1 MIWWGSTPAER
12 RPPWEIQRT
21 ECASKRSTRIA
32 TAKIDR
38 RELTQLL
45 DALGACRGSFSG
57 TLFGSEQGALR
68 RWRRLPPVV
77 RLVNELVSLPNR
89 PSLPIRNEQQRW
101 RERTLRGVALAMLPC
116 YVLVALWYL
125 VVQKIFPELIF
136 VFSASALAMV
146 AVVLV
151 RSLPFVLRTALVLGT
166 LYAPCVVALLLG
178 GYSPNPFIAFG
189 MICVT
194 GTLLLGR
201 RAGLALLVAC
211 ALTVAGVGF
220 VHTTHRVERVAT
232 WQRIV
237 DSTVLATT
245 VRITFIFT
253 LVTATLVLA
262 VSYLL
267 SRSEELVAEKERS
280 LETLRREQAERERI
294 AHDLELREAAFQK
307 ARELELLGRLAGSM
321 AHDFNNALLVIWA
334 SLDEL
339 ALLPTLPRGAE
350 SPLADLR
357 TAADQASAT
366 TKQLRAFGPMA
377 PRRPSELALTPSLQ
391 KAKAMFARVL
401 PQNIKLELD
410 LRLDAVIVADEGELL
425 RVLMNLALNARDAM
439 RDGGKLVIRVRPPTA
454 AESGLPLPKT
464 PEPAPDG
471 TLPAGVVVIEV
482 EDTGSGMT
490 DEVKARIFEPFF
502 TTKQAAGTG
511 LGLASTRDLLVAQ
524 GGHVEIASESGV
536 GTTVSLLWP
545 AVHPRGEQPV
555 ERPLP
560 ASAEPLVV
568 LLVDDDDAVRLALR
582 RSLTRAG
589 MTVLD
594 AADGASA
601 LTLARRQKSPI
612 HLLCTDCVMPGPPVR
627 KLIADFRE
635 LHAGR
640 VLVCSG
646 YAPAETGLSP
656 DVFDDFL
663 PKPFS
668 GETLVA
674 RVHAVL
680 RAPATAS

>member
-1 MIWWGSTPAER
+1 
-12 RPPWEIQRT
+12 
-21 ECASKRSTRIA
+21 
-32 TAKIDR
+32 
-38 RELTQLL
+38 
-45 DALGACRGSFSG
+45 
-57 TLFGSEQGALR
+57 
-68 RWRRLPPVV
+68 
-77 RLVNELVSLPNR
+77 
-89 PSLPIRNEQQRW
+89 
-101 RERTLRGVALAMLPC
+101 MLPC
-116 YVLVALWYL
+116 YVLVALWFL
-125 VVQKIFPELIF
+125 FLQKVLPELIAAF
-136 VFSASALAMV
+136 GVAAL
-146 AVVLV
+146 VLAAALFA
-151 RSLPFVLRTALVLGT
+151 RSLPFVLRTLLALGT
-166 LYAPCVVALLLG
+166 LYVPCVITLLRG

-201 RAGLALLVAC
+201 RAGLTLLVAC
-211 ALTVAGVGF
+211 ALTVTCVGF
-220 VHTTHRVERVAT
+220 LHITHRVERVAD
-232 WQRIV
+232 WRSIV

-245 VRITFIFT
+245 VRISFIFT

-267 SRSEELVAEKERS
+267 SRSEELVAEKEHS

-294 AHDLELREAAFQK
+294 GRDLELREAAFQK

-339 ALLPTLPRGAE
+339 ALLPALPPGAE

-377 PRRPSELALTPSLQ
+377 PRRPSELALTPLLQ

-401 PQNIKLELD
+401 PQNIKIELE
-410 LRLDAVIVADEGELL
+410 LRLDAVIVADEGEVL

-454 AESGLPLPKT
+454 AESALPLPEI
-464 PEPAPDG
+464 PQAAPG
-471 TLPAGVVVIEV
+471 APIRAGIVVIEV
-482 EDTGSGMT
+482 EDTGSGMSE
-490 DEVKARIFEPFF
+490 EVKARIFEPFF

-511 LGLASTRDLLVAQ
+511 LGLASTRELLVAH
-524 GGHVEIASESGV
+524 GGHIQVASEAGV
-536 GTTVSLLWP
+536 GTTIALLWP
-545 AVHPRGEQPV
+545 AVHPRSEQAKAQAPARPSTEPV
-555 ERPLP
+555 
-560 ASAEPLVV
+560 VV

-601 LTLARRQKSPI
+601 LTIARRHQSPI

-635 LHAGR
+635 LHPGR

-656 DVFDDFL
+656 DIFDDFL

-680 RAPATAS
+680 RTPATPS